1 MCGIAGIF
9 HPSVPKPVDPA
20 RVRAMSDALAHRG
33 PDGSGVWTAP
43 GIGFG
48 HRRLTTLD
56 AESGAQPMLD
66 AVGRVAVVSDG
77 KVYNF
82 RELRAELEARGHG
95 FRSES
100 DTEVILAAWN
110 QWGPDC
116 LQRFNGMFAFAL
128 YDATADALLLARD
141 RFGVKPLFYAELA
154 DGALIFASELKGLL
168 AHPLFRRA
176 PSPQAVD
183 DYLAFG
189 YVPDDASILAGVN
202 KLAAGHYLLIRRG
215 RPVPAQVRW
224 WDIDFTSDQSGTADE
239 LIELMRQAVRSCMIS
254 DVPIG
259 ALLSGGLE
267 SSAVLAFMAEAS
279 RSAVNTCSIAL
290 EEPEESRHAELVAR
304 RFASSHRSRTI
315 PADDFGIVQTIV
327 DAFDEPF
334 GQLCAP
340 GTYRLAQLARENMKV
355 GLSGEGADE
364 AFAGHER
371 YRRLL
376 LEERARR
383 LFLKPV
389 RNAAN
394 ALGELHP
401 KLARATRW
409 HAARA
414 SSQRFRRN
422 SEEAYAD
429 VVCATDAALRSKLY
443 RPEFISA
450 LQGHRPQDRYIRVMR
465 EAPAADPLSR
475 AQYADLKIRLPGDML
490 TRMDRTSMAVGL
502 ELREPLLDH
511 RLVQFAAHLPS
522 SLRIRGRSGKWL
534 LKQALQRHL
543 PREVLQRRDVNPV
556 APVGQWF
563 SGVLAPAADAMA
575 RDSALAELG
584 WFDESA
590 ISRIIAD
597 HRSQKVDRGSLLWR
611 LLMLDMSLQK
621 LFGLR
626 RSSSY
631 TASAK

>member
-1 MCGIAGIF
+1 
-9 HPSVPKPVDPA
+9 
-20 RVRAMSDALAHRG
+20 MSDALAHRG

-43 GIGFG
+43 GIGLG
-48 HRRLTTLD
+48 HRRLAIVD
-56 AESGAQPMLD
+56 AEGGAQPMLD
-66 AVGRVAVVSDG
+66 AAGRIAVISDG

-82 RELRAELEARGHG
+82 LELRAELKAKGHS

-100 DTEVILAAWN
+100 DTEVILAAWQ
-110 QWGPDC
+110 QWGPEC
-116 LQRFNGMFAFAL
+116 LQRFNGMFVFAL

-141 RFGVKPLFYAELA
+141 RFGLKPLFYAELA

-168 AHPLFRRA
+168 AHPLLRRV

-189 YVPDDASILAGVN
+189 YVPDDASILVGVN

-224 WDIDFTSDQSGTADE
+224 WDIDFSSHENGTAKEALD
-239 LIELMRQAVRSCMIS
+239 LIRQAVRSCMVS

-259 ALLSGGLE
+259 AFLSGGLE
-267 SSAVLAFMAEAS
+267 SSAVVAFMAESS
-279 RSAVNTCSIAL
+279 RSAVNTCSIHL
-290 EEPEESRHAELVAR
+290 EEVEQSRFAELVAG

-315 PADDFGIVQTIV
+315 PADDFSLIETIV

-334 GQLCAP
+334 GQPCALS
-340 GTYRLAQLARENMKV
+340 TYRLAQLAREKV
-355 GLSGEGADE
+355 KVALSGEGGDE

-371 YRRLL
+371 YRSFLT
-376 LEERARR
+376 EERARR
-383 LFLKPV
+383 LLLEPARKV
-389 RNAAN
+389 AT
-394 ALGELHP
+394 ALASLHP
-401 KLARATRW
+401 RLARARGW
-409 HAARA
+409 HAPRA
-414 SSQRFRRN
+414 MLHSFRRN

-429 VVCATDAALRSKLY
+429 RVCATGAAMRAKLY
-443 RPEFISA
+443 RPEFVRA
-450 LQGHRPQDRYIRVMR
+450 LQGHRPQDRYLRAMR

-475 AQYADLKIRLPGDML
+475 AQYADFKIRLPGDTL

-511 RLVQFAAHLPS
+511 RLVDFAAHLPS

-534 LKQALQRHL
+534 MKKALRHHV
-543 PREVLQRRDVNPV
+543 PHEALQRRDFDLVP
-556 APVGQWF
+556 PVGTWF
-563 SGVLAPAADAMA
+563 AGPLAPLADAMA

-584 WFDESA
+584 WFDQSPIA
-590 ISRIIAD
+590 RIAAE
-597 HRSQKVDRGSLLWR
+597 HRSHKADRGLLLWR
-611 LLMLDMSLQK
+611 LLMLDLSLQK
-621 LFGLR
+621 LFAFR